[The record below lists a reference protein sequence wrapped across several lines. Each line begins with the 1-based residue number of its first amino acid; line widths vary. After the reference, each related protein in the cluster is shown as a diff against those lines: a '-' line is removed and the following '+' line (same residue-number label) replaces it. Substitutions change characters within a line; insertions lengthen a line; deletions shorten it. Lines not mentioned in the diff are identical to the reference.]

1 MIPAAGKISA
11 KTKQPKA
18 SKKVTLGDVGA
29 TPEGVEQANSAIEA
43 ATGDMKQKLL
53 KSKMN
58 CMRQWIL
65 PNPQEVTDSNVV
77 LASRGSQRKAYLTA
91 FLVLQMRQKR

>member
-1 MIPAAGKISA
+1 MSLSVIPAAGKISA

-18 SKKVTLGDVGA
+18 SKKVTLGAVDP
-29 TPEGVEQANSAIEA
+29 TPEEVQEANSSIEA

-53 KSKMN
+53 RSKMN

-65 PNPQEVTDSNVV
+65 ANPP
-77 LASRGSQRKAYLTA
+77 GSH
-91 FLVLQMRQKR
+91 